1 MARLRDGLHDDTNFR
16 QELPGKRLLLP
27 FDLHQERVQ
36 KPSVGL
42 LHPLPRGP
50 LRLSAEG
57 AKHAHVQEIRW
68 GAVRLT
74 GIVDNCPFVT
84 DELAH
89 EFGQPFYAQV
99 PPGPFVDGPTPRV
112 GVLEETSNASVSIT
126 IKTRILNSTTAG
138 MI

>member
-1 MARLRDGLHDDTNFR
+1 M
-16 QELPGKRLLLP
+16 
-27 FDLHQERVQ
+27 
-36 KPSVGL
+36 
-42 LHPLPRGP
+42 LHPLLQGP

-57 AKHAHVQEIRW
+57 AKLAYVQKIRW

-74 GIVDNCPFVT
+74 GIVDNCPLVT

-89 EFGQPFYAQV
+89 EFGLPFYAQV
-99 PPGPFVDGPTPRV
+99 PPGPFVDGPIPRV
-112 GVLEETSNASVSIT
+112 GVLEETSNASVSIA